1 MQADSREPD
10 QGAPPSFRAG
20 LWCFLVVSA
29 LVFPVVLGLGMTRG
43 LSHDEHQH
51 VAAGALVAREGLLPY
66 RDFPHFHTPYLPF
79 AYALLFRVS
88 DHLLNTARLLSVL
101 CATGILGVIGSVGWH
116 LFRAR
121 GRAFAARVGAGSV
134 LLAMTTQL
142 FTGTSGHA
150 WNHEPALFL
159 TLLAVLAHVAGLR
172 SARVGW
178 FVASGALLGL
188 AIGTRLT
195 CAPLVAPFG
204 LALWLY
210 PPPRCWRWGRVFA
223 FAAGLLTG
231 LAGVLYL
238 FAVVPEQAFFANFG
252 FAKTNILY
260 RFSTGEPRTM
270 TIAKKLRF
278 FFKLIIRP
286 DAALFVA
293 GLFPLV
299 AAHLAQR
306 GTGRR
311 WRMEVRF
318 VLLLLPFVLI
328 GCFAPSPL
336 FDQYFYPLVP
346 FLLLAGL
353 YAWASI
359 PAQTVWF
366 RRTLLT
372 GLGAVALALVLGVRA
387 YGEFRDYFKPG
398 EWSGTKLHQRAQ
410 EIRAQVP
417 RGRILTLAPTHPL
430 EAGLPI
436 YPAFST
442 GPFAW
447 RISPYVPPAQ
457 AARLGILSPTT
468 LDAALDADPPA
479 GVLVGLEKKGEDLL
493 SAYASSHGYRSWRW
507 TDRSQLWVAPRD

>member
-1 MQADSREPD
+1 MKADSREAD
-10 QGAPPSFRAG
+10 QGALPAFRACV
-20 LWCFLVVSA
+20 LTFLIVSA
-29 LVFPVVLGLGMTRG
+29 LVFPMVLGLGMTQG
-43 LSHDEHQH
+43 LSRDEHQH

-66 RDFPHFHTPYLPF
+66 RDFPHFHTPYLPY
-79 AYALLFRVS
+79 AYALLFRFS
-88 DHLLNTARLLSVL
+88 DHLLNSARLLSIL

-121 GRAFAARVGAGSV
+121 GRAFAAKVCAGSV
-134 LLAMTTQL
+134 LLAMMTHL
-142 FTGTSGHA
+142 FTATSGHA

-159 TLLAVLAHVAGLR
+159 TLIAVMAHIAGLR
-172 SARVGW
+172 SGRIGW

-204 LALWLY
+204 LALLLY
-210 PPPRCWRWGRVFA
+210 SPPLRWQWGRVLT

-231 LAGVLYL
+231 LAGVLFL
-238 FAVVPEQAFFANFG
+238 FAVVSEQAFFANFG
-252 FAKTNILY
+252 FAKANIVY

-293 GLFPLV
+293 GLLPVL
-299 AAHLAQR
+299 AAFLARR
-306 GTGRR
+306 GTARR
-311 WRMEVRF
+311 SHMQMRF
-318 VLLLLPFVLI
+318 ILLLLPFVLI

-359 PAQTVWF
+359 PAGTVWF

-372 GLGAVALALVLGVRA
+372 GLGAVALALVMGVRS
-387 YGEFRDYFKPG
+387 YRDILEYFNPG
-398 EWSGTKLHQRAQ
+398 EWCGTKLHLRAQ
-410 EIRAQVP
+410 KMLSQVP
-417 RGRILTLAPTHPL
+417 RGRILTLAPIHPL
-430 EAGLPI
+430 EAGLQI

-447 RISPYVPPAQ
+447 RISPYIAPAK

-468 LDAALDADPPA
+468 LAAALDADPPA
-479 GVLVGLEKKGEDLL
+479 GVLVGFAKKGEELL
-493 SAYASSHGYRSWRW
+493 SAYASDHGYRSWNW
-507 TDRSQLWVAPRD
+507 TKRNQLWLAPRD